1 MATTKFCTYPLF
13 LLLLL
18 LSLTFAFFIK
28 LSSSSSEVDTLL
40 SFKAS
45 IEDSKNALS
54 TWSNTT
60 STHHCNWTGISC
72 SISTTPPS
80 VTSISLQ
87 SLNLSGDISASI
99 CDLPSLSYLNLAD
112 NIFNQPIPL
121 HLSQCSSLE
130 TLNISNNLIWGT
142 IPSQISQ
149 FSSLKVLDFSRNKIE
164 GIIPDTLGSLK
175 NLQVLNMGSNLLSG
189 SVPVIFG
196 NLTKLEVLDL
206 SMNPTLESEIPHDI
220 GELKNLKQ
228 LMLQGSSL
236 QGEIPPSFV
245 GLLGLT
251 HLDLSE
257 NNLTGKVPQELS
269 SSLKNLVSFDVS
281 QNKLSGPFPSGICK
295 GLIIHL
301 SLHTNAF
308 TGLIPNN
315 SIGECKSLERFQVQN
330 NGFSGNLPSA
340 LWSLPKV
347 KLIRAE
353 NNRFSGQIPESV
365 SEASQLEQVQ
375 LDNNTFSGKIP
386 QGLGLVK
393 SLYRFSASLNHFYGE
408 IPPNFCDSPVM
419 SIVNLSHNSLSGQIP
434 ELNKCRKLV
443 SLSLA
448 DNSLTGEIPSS
459 LAELP
464 VLTYIDL
471 SDNNLTGPIPE
482 GLQNLK
488 LALFNVSFNDLSGK
502 VPYSLISG
510 LPASFLEGNPGLC
523 GPGLDNS
530 CSDEVGRHK
539 NGGITTLTCALI
551 SLAFVAGT
559 AIVAGGFV
567 LYRRSCKGNNEVG
580 VWRSVFFYP
589 LRITEHDL
597 LIGMNEK
604 SSMGNGG
611 IFGRVYVMNLPSG
624 ELVAVKKLVN
634 FRNQSSKSLKS
645 EVKTLAK
652 IRHKN
657 IVKILGFCHSDE
669 SVFLI
674 YEFLNEG
681 SLRDLISRPDFK
693 LEWSVRLRI
702 AIGVAQGLAY
712 LHKDYAPRLLHR
724 NVKSS
729 NILLDANFEPKLTD
743 FALDRVL
750 GEAAFQS
757 TLDSEAPSSCYIA
770 PEYGYSKK
778 ATEQL
783 DVYSFGVVLLEL
795 VSGRQAEKA
804 ESSESIIDIVKWVR
818 RKVNIANGV
827 QQILDQRISSS
838 TCHQEMVGALDIAL
852 RCTSVVPE
860 KRPSMVE
867 VVKSLQSL
875 ELRTCIANLQDQ
887 PPNEEHSNIPI

>member
-1 MATTKFCTYPLF
+1 MAATTFCTYLF
-13 LLLLL
+13 LL
-18 LSLTFAFFIK
+18 SVIFPIFN
-28 LSSSSSEVDTLL
+28 LSSSSSEGDILL
-40 SFKAS
+40 SFKS
-45 IEDSKNALS
+45 TIEDSKKALS
-54 TWSNTT
+54 SWSNASSNHYCT
-60 STHHCNWTGISC
+60 WIGITC
-72 SISTTPPS
+72 STTPSRS
-80 VTSISLQ
+80 VTSINLQ
-87 SLNLSGDISASI
+87 SFNLSGDISSSI
-99 CDLPSLSYLNLAD
+99 CDLPNLSYLNLAD

-130 TLNISNNLIWGT
+130 TLNLSANLIWGT

-149 FSSLKVLDFSRNKIE
+149 FASLKVLDLSRNHIE
-164 GIIPDTLGSLK
+164 GNIPESLGSLK
-175 NLQVLNMGSNLLSG
+175 NLQVLNMGSNMLSG
-189 SVPVIFG
+189 SVPAVFG

-206 SMNPTLESEIPHDI
+206 SQNPNLVSEIPEDI
-220 GELKNLKQ
+220 GKLVNLEQ
-228 LMLQGSSL
+228 LLLQSSSF
-236 QGEIPPSFV
+236 QGEIPGSLV
-245 GLLGLT
+245 GLSNLT

-257 NNLTGKVPQELS
+257 NNLTGGVPQALP

-281 QNKLSGPFPSGICK
+281 QNKLLGPFPNGICK
-295 GLIIHL
+295 QGLINL

-308 TGLIPNN
+308 TGSILN

-330 NGFSGNLPSA
+330 NGFSGDFPIA
-340 LWSLPKV
+340 LWSLPKI

-353 NNRFSGQIPESV
+353 NNRFSGQVPESISGAV
-365 SEASQLEQVQ
+365 QLEQVQ
-375 LDNNTFSGKIP
+375 IDNNSFAGKIP
-386 QGLGLVK
+386 QGLGFVK
-393 SLYRFSASLNHFYGE
+393 SLYRFSASLNRFYGE
-408 IPPNFCDSPVM
+408 LPPNFCDSPVM
-419 SIVNLSHNSLSGQIP
+419 SIVNLSHNSLSGEIP
-434 ELNKCRKLV
+434 ELKKCRKLV

-448 DNSLTGEIPSS
+448 DNSLTGEMPPS

-464 VLTYIDL
+464 VLTYLDL
-471 SDNNLTGPIPE
+471 SDNNLTGSIPP

-488 LALFNVSFNDLSGK
+488 LALFNVSFNHLSGK

-523 GPGLDNS
+523 GIGLPNS
-530 CSDEVGRHK
+530 CSDDMPRHHT
-539 NGGITTLTCALI
+539 GGITTLTCALI

-559 AIVAGGFV
+559 AIVVGGFI
-567 LYRRSCKGNNEVG
+567 LYRRSCKGNQVG
-580 VWRSVFFYP
+580 LWRSVFFYP

-611 IFGRVYVMNLPSG
+611 VFGNVYVVSLPSG

-634 FRNQSSKSLKS
+634 FGNQSSKSLKA

-657 IVKILGFCHSDE
+657 VVKILGFCHSDE

-674 YEFLNEG
+674 YEYLHGG
-681 SLRDLISRPDFK
+681 SLGDLISRQNFQ
-693 LEWSVRLRI
+693 LQWGIRLKI

-712 LHKDYAPRLLHR
+712 LHKDYVPHLLHR
-724 NVKSS
+724 NVKSK

-743 FALDRVL
+743 FALDRVV

-757 TLDSEAPSSCYIA
+757 TLNSEAISSCYIA

-783 DVYSFGVVLLEL
+783 DVYSFGVILLEL
-795 VSGRQAEKA
+795 VCGREAEET
-804 ESSESIIDIVKWVR
+804 ESSDSLDIVKWVR
-818 RKVNIANGV
+818 RKVNITNGV
-827 QQILDQRISSS
+827 HQVLDPKISH
-838 TCHQEMVGALDIAL
+838 TCQQEMIGVLDIAL

-867 VVKSLQSL
+867 VVRGLQSL
-875 ELRTCIANLQDQ
+875 ESRTCIANLHQ
-887 PPNEEHSNIPI
+887 PNEEPSIPV